1 MRSFLILEPEVTNP
15 VNRSMPEDIRQKP
28 YLDHKDVVGL
38 NFMRTPG
45 IYHFRRH
52 YRAGLRSH
60 IMEILSPQDLEKE
73 RKGVSINGLMQFP
86 RAKPTK
92 VLRIFRTRFESLREA
107 QEEPRKV
114 KIIGSFLAPDHM
126 AWSDEFI
133 VGYKIAGSRDILLCG
148 LQEYVEGE
156 ILDPWS
162 YLDREHFEALYWRLG
177 HEKRAGSEESL
188 NWWLERVHQNGITF
202 VSAVRRLIQE
212 AAYVPDLAGVGNLVL
227 TSRGNLKLVDIN
239 NVSKVSFTREIPIDD
254 RGYPVCDKS
263 IEALFQIERK
273 ILGRADLERD
283 PLYRTFL
290 DPGRM
295 GDVRVLVRDFHMDIP
310 KGISSSGYPY
320 PAPEPGL

>member
-1 MRSFLILEPEVTNP
+1 
-15 VNRSMPEDIRQKP
+15 MPEDIRQKP
-28 YLDHKDVVGL
+28 YLNHEDVLGL
-38 NFMRTPG
+38 NFIRAPG

-60 IMEILSPQDLEKE
+60 IMEILSAEDLEKE
-73 RKGVSINGLMQFP
+73 RKGVLINRVMHFP
-86 RAKPTK
+86 RAKPSK
-92 VLRIFRTRFESLREA
+92 ILRIFRTRFERLREA
-107 QEEPRKV
+107 QEEPKRV

-133 VGYKIAGSRDILLCG
+133 VDYRVSGTRDILLCG

-162 YLDREHFEALYWRLG
+162 YLDRGHFTSLYWRLG
-177 HEKRAGSEESL
+177 FEERAGYEESL
-188 NWWLERVHQNGITF
+188 RRWLERVRQNGIAF
-202 VSAVRRLIQE
+202 ISAVRRLIQE
-212 AAYVPDLAGVGNLVL
+212 AEYVPDLAGVGNLLL
-227 TSRGNLKLVDIN
+227 TRRGNLKLVDIN
-239 NVSKVSFTREIPIDD
+239 NVSRVSFTREIPIDD

-273 ILGRADLERD
+273 ILGRTDLEKD

-295 GDVRVLVRDFHMDIP
+295 QDVKVIERRFHMDIP
-310 KGISSSGYPY
+310 EGVSSSGYPY
-320 PAPEPGL
+320 PASEPGS